1 MKKRLFAILSVFG
14 LLFGIVGMSSCSNS
28 SNTLVI
34 SGKEYSEQQILA
46 HMVAELL
53 DHRTDIKIKRKIG
66 LGGTPVVFAA
76 MKKGSVDVY
85 IEYTGTAYVTILK
98 HEEMLEGENVAD
110 RIYQAIKS
118 EFKEDYGMEVLDQ
131 MGFNNTYVMVVTPEF
146 ALEHNLEKISDLI
159 AIASQL
165 HGAFTPEFL
174 NRHDGILGLQE
185 AYGFEFGDNSLLEG
199 TLRYTALTSSNNPVN
214 ITSAF
219 ATDSLIQK
227 QGLVVLEDDLHF
239 FPPYFGFPLV
249 GKRAAEKFP
258 EIIPILNELAAVL
271 SSDEVMLSLNYQ
283 VDEEQKEP
291 REVALTFL
299 REQGLID

>member
-53 DHRTDIKIKRKIG
+53 DYRTDIKIKRKIG
-66 LGGTPVVFAA
+66 LGGTSVVFEA

-131 MGFNNTYVMVVTPEF
+131 MGFNNTYVMVV
-146 ALEHNLEKISDLI
+146 
-159 AIASQL
+159 
-165 HGAFTPEFL
+165 
-174 NRHDGILGLQE
+174 
-185 AYGFEFGDNSLLEG
+185 
-199 TLRYTALTSSNNPVN
+199 
-214 ITSAF
+214 
-219 ATDSLIQK
+219 
-227 QGLVVLEDDLHF
+227 
-239 FPPYFGFPLV
+239 
-249 GKRAAEKFP
+249 
-258 EIIPILNELAAVL
+258 
-271 SSDEVMLSLNYQ
+271 
-283 VDEEQKEP
+283 
-291 REVALTFL
+291 
-299 REQGLID
+299 